1 VRKVKRV
8 DQFQLFLL
16 LSLFILLSGC
26 APISKEL
33 RSKADLALFFSD
45 VFQNPEAYR
54 GKIVIWG
61 GEIIET
67 VNQKDGTTLIGVLQ
81 RPLDWMEVPKERKS
95 SGGRFL
101 ILVEKYLD
109 PYIFRRGRKITV
121 AGEILGEKRRL
132 IGEMEYRYPLILSK
146 QIYLWRESYYAYL
159 PPYYPHYPWRHYGP
173 WWYYDPWWGYPYW
186 W

>member
-1 VRKVKRV
+1 VKRA
-8 DQFQLFLL
+8 DQSRLFLL
-16 LSLFILLSGC
+16 FFLFVLLSGC

-33 RSKADLALFFSD
+33 RSRTDTALSFSE
-45 VFQNPEAYR
+45 VLQNPETYR

-61 GEIIET
+61 GEIIEAI
-67 VNQKDGTTLIGVLQ
+67 NQKDGTTLIEVLQ
-81 RPLDWMEVPKERKS
+81 RPLDWMEAPKGREA

-109 PYIFRRGRKITV
+109 PYIFRRGREITV

-132 IGEMEYRYPLILSK
+132 IGEMEYRYRFVLSR
-146 QIYLWRESYYAYL
+146 QIYLWREPCYAYL
-159 PPYYPHYPWRHYGP
+159 RPYYPYYPWRYYGP
-173 WWYYDPWWGYPYW
+173 WWYYDPCWWGYPYW